1 MDTIILKT
9 KNRKETRLI
18 QQLANKMGIENR
30 SITEEEMEDI
40 GMAMLMREVK
50 GSEYAT
56 REEVMSI
63 LDAE

>member
-18 QQLANKMGIENR
+18 QQLADKMGIENR
-30 SITEEEMEDI
+30 SLTKEEMEDI
-40 GMAMLMREVK
+40 GLAMLMRDVE

>member
-18 QQLANKMGIENR
+18 QQLADKMGIENR
-30 SITEEEMEDI
+30 SLTKEEMEDI
-40 GMAMLMREVK
+40 GLAMLMREVE

>member
-18 QQLANKMGIENR
+18 QQLADKMGIENK
-30 SITEEEMEDI
+30 SLSEEEMENI
-40 GMAMLMREVK
+40 GMAILMSEVDRTK
-50 GSEYAT
+50 YAS
-56 REEVMSI
+56 REEVMKA

>member
-18 QQLANKMGIENR
+18 QQLADKMGIENR
-30 SITEEEMEDI
+30 SLTKEEMEDM
-40 GMAMLMREVK
+40 GLAMLMRDVE

>member
-18 QQLANKMGIENR
+18 QQLADKMGIENR
-30 SITEEEMEDI
+30 SLTKEEMEDI
-40 GMAMLMREVK
+40 GLAMLMREVE

-56 REEVMSI
+56 REEVMVI